1 MNVKRRNRKMNAK
14 ETLNFI
20 SLQEQVVNVL
30 VRVSALES
38 VLRNSGVLN
47 VELYTKELNDITAV
61 VTDKMKAVYE
71 NLDKLNQVV
80 STKDKEEINT
90 KS

>member
-1 MNVKRRNRKMNAK
+1 MNAK

>member
-1 MNVKRRNRKMNAK
+1 MNAK

-80 STKDKEEINT
+80 STKDKEEINI